1 MSLEAGRVLST
12 RYRLVRPLGQ
22 GSQGA
27 VWIADHLALNTEVA
41 VKLIDPEL
49 AKREDALERFKREA
63 TAAAQ
68 LRSAHV
74 VQILDHGIDEGQPFI
89 VMELLDG
96 EDLFERLNKRG
107 RLSLRETSKVITQVC
122 RALARAH
129 VAGIVHRD
137 LKPENVFLCNNED
150 DEVVKV
156 LDFGVAKVTDPA
168 KSTMQRTNVGTL
180 IGTPH
185 YMSPEQV
192 KGISEIDART
202 DLWAIG
208 VIAYQCV
215 VGELPFDSEGVGDLL
230 IKISVA
236 EPPVPSK
243 VWRGVPSQFDTWF
256 AKACDKD
263 PNKRFQSARELA
275 EALARV
281 VASVPEAMRGE
292 LPPRPASIR
301 PPPVAPT
308 SAPGTPAPTSVK
320 PKSAKAPALPPRATA
335 SPAKPPPRA
344 ERAKTELLDPADVEI
359 LADHTPHAPASED
372 IDDFEF
378 DFDDEP
384 PVVVSTAP
392 PPVVARA
399 HATATPAPAP
409 KVTSGV
415 RAPMP
420 SPATQP
426 PQAAQPVQPAQR
438 GSAPPPQSQPQL
450 AANPFLTDLG
460 APVLPAGL
468 LDGPAHRPSA
478 PAPEPVQARMPRH
491 PAPITAPGVD
501 SGDRISAPPEID
513 GSRRKRILAF
523 VGVAFVLAA
532 GGIAYVVVRSNMLPP
547 GPVPAASAPPPP
559 EPIEPPVVVAVPSP
573 TASFGSPMPT
583 TKKGTGKTGGT
594 TKKTTSPANTAKAT
608 PTATATAKQ
617 PDPPP
622 DDGTIVIPDP
632 PSEVPPAD

>member
-49 AKREDALERFKREA
+49 AKREDAVERFKREA

-129 VAGIVHRD
+129 AAGIVHRD

-168 KSTMQRTNVGTL
+168 KATMQRTNVGTL

-192 KGISEIDART
+192 KGISEIDYRT

-243 VWRGVPSQFDTWF
+243 VWKGVPPQFDTWF

-308 SAPGTPAPTSVK
+308 SAPGTPASAK

-344 ERAKTELLDPADVEI
+344 ERAKTELLDPADVEV
-359 LADHTPHAPASED
+359 LADTTTTTRGPASED

-392 PPVVARA
+392 PGVVAKA
-399 HATATPAPAP
+399 PAAVTPAPAT
-409 KVTSGV
+409 KLSSGV
-415 RAPMP
+415 HAAVATPL
-420 SPATQP
+420 PA
-426 PQAAQPVQPAQR
+426 AAPAQR
-438 GSAPPPQSQPQL
+438 VSATPPL
-450 AANPFLTDLG
+450 APSANPFLSDLG

-468 LDGPAHRPSA
+468 LDAPPPRPSA
-478 PAPEPVQARMPRH
+478 PAPEPVQAAYPRH

-513 GSRRKRILAF
+513 GSRRKRVLAF

-532 GGIAYVVVRSNMLPP
+532 GGIAYMVVRSNMIPP

-559 EPIEPPVVVAVPSP
+559 EPIEPPAVVALPSP
-573 TASFGSPMPT
+573 TASFGTPVPT
-583 TKKGTGKTGGT
+583 TKKGTGKTGTT
-594 TKKTTSPANTAKAT
+594 TKKTTTNTSKT
-608 PTATATAKQ
+608 PATATAKQ
-617 PDPPP
+617 PEPPP

>member
-41 VKLIDPEL
+41 VKLIDPDL

-129 VAGIVHRD
+129 AAGIVHRD

-168 KSTMQRTNVGTL
+168 KATMQRTNVGTL

-192 KGISEIDART
+192 KGISEIDFRT

-236 EPPVPSK
+236 EAPVPSK
-243 VWRGVPSQFDTWF
+243 VWKGVPPQFDAWF

-275 EALARV
+275 ENLARV

-292 LPPRPASIR
+292 LPPRPISIR
-301 PPPVAPT
+301 PPPVAPA
-308 SAPGTPAPTSVK
+308 SSPGMPAPPSI
-320 PKSAKAPALPPRATA
+320 PKSTKAPALPPRATA
-335 SPAKPPPRA
+335 SPAKPPPRV
-344 ERAKTELLDPADVEI
+344 ERAKTEVLDPADVEV
-359 LADHTPHAPASED
+359 LDTGARGPVSED

-378 DFDDEP
+378 DFDEEP
-384 PVVVSTAP
+384 PVVVSTSP
-392 PPVVARA
+392 PGVVAKA
-399 HATATPAPAP
+399 PAAQTPAPTTKLSSGIHAP
-409 KVTSGV
+409 P
-415 RAPMP
+415 AAP
-420 SPATQP
+420 SPQP
-426 PQAAQPVQPAQR
+426 AAAPAQR
-438 GSAPPPQSQPQL
+438 VSATP
-450 AANPFLTDLG
+450 NPFTSDLG

-468 LDGPAHRPSA
+468 LDA
-478 PAPEPVQARMPRH
+478 PAPRASVPAQEPTQAAIPRH

-513 GSRRKRILAF
+513 GARRKRTLTLVALLF
-523 VGVAFVLAA
+523 VAAA
-532 GGIAYVVVRSNMLPP
+532 GGIAYMVIRSNMLPP
-547 GPVPAASAPPPP
+547 SPVPAASAPPAP
-559 EPIEPPVVVAVPSP
+559 EHIEPPPVVEVPSP
-573 TASFGSPMPT
+573 TASFGATAAPT
-583 TKKGTGKTGGT
+583 TKKGPIKSGPT
-594 TKKTTSPANTAKAT
+594 TKKTTAAPNTTTKSA
-608 PTATATAKQ
+608 PTATAKQ
-617 PDPPP
+617 PEPPP

-632 PSEVPPAD
+632 PSDVPPAP

>member
-49 AKREDALERFKREA
+49 AKREDAVERFKREA

-129 VAGIVHRD
+129 AAGIVHRD

-168 KSTMQRTNVGTL
+168 KATMQRTNVGTL

-192 KGISEIDART
+192 KGISEIDYRT

-243 VWRGVPSQFDTWF
+243 VWKGVPPQFDTWF

-308 SAPGTPAPTSVK
+308 SSPGTPAPTSAK
-320 PKSAKAPALPPRATA
+320 PKSTKAPALPPRATA

-344 ERAKTELLDPADVEI
+344 ERAKTEHLDPADLEV
-359 LADHTPHAPASED
+359 LADATTRGPVSED

-392 PPVVARA
+392 PPVVARVP
-399 HATATPAPAP
+399 ATATPAPAP
-409 KVTSGV
+409 KVASGV
-415 RAPMP
+415 RAP
-420 SPATQP
+420 AAQP
-426 PQAAQPVQPAQR
+426 PQATPLPAAQPAQR
-438 GSAPPPQSQPQL
+438 VSATPPL
-450 AANPFLTDLG
+450 APSSNPFLSDLG

-468 LDGPAHRPSA
+468 LDAPAARPSA
-478 PAPEPVQARMPRH
+478 PAPEPVQARVPRH
-491 PAPITAPGVD
+491 TTAPGVD

-513 GSRRKRILAF
+513 GARRKRVLAF

-532 GGIAYVVVRSNMLPP
+532 GGIAYVVVQSNMVPP
-547 GPVPAASAPPPP
+547 GPTPAASAPPPP
-559 EPIEPPVVVAVPSP
+559 EPIEPPAVVAVPSP
-573 TASFGSPMPT
+573 TASFGSPLPT
-583 TKKGTGKTGGT
+583 TKKGTGKAGPT
-594 TKKTTSPANTAKAT
+594 TKKTTTPANSSSKTP
-608 PTATATAKQ
+608 PTATAKE

-622 DDGTIVIPDP
+622 EDGTIVIPDP
-632 PSEVPPAD
+632 PSDVPPAP

>member
-49 AKREDALERFKREA
+49 AKREDAVERFKREA

-129 VAGIVHRD
+129 AAGIVHRD

-168 KSTMQRTNVGTL
+168 KATMQRTNVGTL

-192 KGISEIDART
+192 KGISEIDSRT

-230 IKISVA
+230 IKISVS

-243 VWRGVPSQFDTWF
+243 VWKGVPPQFDTWF

-263 PNKRFQSARELA
+263 PSKRFQSARELA

-308 SAPGTPAPTSVK
+308 SSPGTPAPTTAK
-320 PKSAKAPALPPRATA
+320 PKSAKAPALPPRTTA
-335 SPAKPPPRA
+335 SPAKPPPRV
-344 ERAKTELLDPADVEI
+344 ERAKTELLDPSDVEV
-359 LADHTPHAPASED
+359 LADTTTRGPVSED

-392 PPVVARA
+392 PVAVIA
-399 HATATPAPAP
+399 QAAAVATPAAAP
-409 KVTSGV
+409 KLASGV

-420 SPATQP
+420 SPAATP
-426 PQAAQPVQPAQR
+426 MPAAAPAQR
-438 GSAPPPQSQPQL
+438 VSATPPLS
-450 AANPFLTDLG
+450 ANPFLSDLG

-468 LDGPAHRPSA
+468 LDASPPRPSA
-478 PAPEPVQARMPRH
+478 PAPEPVQAAIPRH

-513 GSRRKRILAF
+513 GSRRKRVLAF

-559 EPIEPPVVVAVPSP
+559 EFIEPPTVVAVPSP
-573 TASFGSPMPT
+573 TASFGSPIP
-583 TKKGTGKTGGT
+583 T
-594 TKKTTSPANTAKAT
+594 TKKTTGRPGPATKKTTPANTSKTT
-608 PTATATAKQ
+608 PTATAKQ
-617 PDPPP
+617 PEPPP

>member
-27 VWIADHLALNTEVA
+27 VWIADHLALNTHVA
-41 VKLIDPEL
+41 VKLIDPDL
-49 AKREDALERFKREA
+49 AKREDAVERFKREA

-89 VMELLDG
+89 VMELLEG

-129 VAGIVHRD
+129 AAGIVHRD

-168 KSTMQRTNVGTL
+168 KATMQRTNVGTL

-192 KGISEIDART
+192 KGISEIDFRT

-230 IKISVA
+230 IKISMA
-236 EPPVPSK
+236 DAPIPSK
-243 VWRGVPSQFDTWF
+243 VWKGVPSQFDAWF

-263 PNKRFQSARELA
+263 ANKRFQSARELA
-275 EALARV
+275 ENLARV

-292 LPPRPASIR
+292 LPPRPVSIR
-301 PPPVAPT
+301 PPPVAPA
-308 SAPGTPAPTSVK
+308 SSPGTPAPPSV

-335 SPAKPPPRA
+335 SPAKPPPRVEQAKA
-344 ERAKTELLDPADVEI
+344 EPVETADVEPV
-359 LADHTPHAPASED
+359 AAASSHGPVSED

-378 DFDDEP
+378 DFDEEP

-392 PPVVARA
+392 PAVVAKV
-399 HATATPAPAP
+399 PAPAP
-409 KVTSGV
+409 KVASGV
-415 RAPMP
+415 RPPMP
-420 SPATQP
+420 SPVAQTP
-426 PQAAQPVQPAQR
+426 LPAAAPAQR
-438 GSAPPPQSQPQL
+438 VSATP
-450 AANPFLTDLG
+450 NPFTSDLG

-468 LDGPAHRPSA
+468 LDAPAPRPSA
-478 PAPEPVQARMPRH
+478 PAPEPMQATVPRH
-491 PAPITAPGVD
+491 IAPITAPGVD

-513 GSRRKRILAF
+513 GSRRKRTLAF
-523 VGVAFVLAA
+523 VGVLFVLAA
-532 GGIAYVVVRSNMLPP
+532 GGIAYVVVQSNMLPP
-547 GPVPAASAPPPP
+547 GPVPAASAPPLP
-559 EPIEPPVVVAVPSP
+559 ERIEPPPVVEVPSP
-573 TASFGSPMPT
+573 TASFGVAAPT
-583 TKKGTGKTGGT
+583 TKKGTGKTAPT
-594 TKKTTSPANTAKAT
+594 TKKGTAPVNTTSKTT
-608 PTATATAKQ
+608 TKQ
-617 PDPPP
+617 PPP
-622 DDGTIVIPDP
+622 DDGSIEIPLPD
-632 PSEVPPAD
+632 VPPAP

>member
-49 AKREDALERFKREA
+49 AKREDAVERFKREA

-129 VAGIVHRD
+129 AAGIVHRD

-168 KSTMQRTNVGTL
+168 KATMQRTNVGTL

-192 KGISEIDART
+192 KGISEIDSRT

-243 VWRGVPSQFDTWF
+243 VWKGVPPQFDAWF

-263 PNKRFQSARELA
+263 PGKRFQSARELA

-308 SAPGTPAPTSVK
+308 SSPGTPAPTTAK
-320 PKSAKAPALPPRATA
+320 PKSSKAPALPPRATA

-344 ERAKTELLDPADVEI
+344 ERAKTELLDPSDVEV
-359 LADHTPHAPASED
+359 LADTTTRGPVSED

-384 PVVVSTAP
+384 PVIVSTAP
-392 PPVVARA
+392 PAVVAPA
-399 HATATPAPAP
+399 PAPAP
-409 KVTSGV
+409 KHASGV

-420 SPATQP
+420 SPAATP
-426 PQAAQPVQPAQR
+426 LPAAAPAQR
-438 GSAPPPQSQPQL
+438 VSATPPLS
-450 AANPFLTDLG
+450 ANPFLSDLG

-468 LDGPAHRPSA
+468 LDAPPPRPSA
-478 PAPEPVQARMPRH
+478 PAPEPVQAVIPRH

-513 GSRRKRILAF
+513 GSRRKRVLAF

-532 GGIAYVVVRSNMLPP
+532 GGIAYVVVQSNMLPP
-547 GPVPAASAPPPP
+547 GPVPAASVPPPP
-559 EPIEPPVVVAVPSP
+559 EPIEPPAVVAVPSP
-573 TASFGSPMPT
+573 TASFGSPIPT
-583 TKKGTGKTGGT
+583 TKKPTGRPGTT
-594 TKKTTSPANTAKAT
+594 TKKTTSPSNTSKT
-608 PTATATAKQ
+608 TATAKQ

>member
-1 MSLEAGRVLST
+1 MSLEAGRVLSA

-27 VWIADHLALNTEVA
+27 VWVADHLALNTQIA

-49 AKREDALERFKREA
+49 AKREDAVERFKREA

-89 VMELLDG
+89 VMEMLEG

-107 RLSLRETSKVITQVC
+107 RLSLRETSKAITQVC

-129 VAGIVHRD
+129 AAGIVHRD
-137 LKPENVFLCNNED
+137 LKPENVFLCNNDD

-156 LDFGVAKVTDPA
+156 LDFGVAKVMDPA
-168 KSTMQRTNVGTL
+168 KATMQRTNVGTL

-192 KGISEIDART
+192 KGISEIDYRT

-236 EPPVPSK
+236 EPPIPSK
-243 VWRGVPSQFDTWF
+243 VWKGVPVQFDAWF
-256 AKACDKD
+256 AKACDRD

-292 LPPRPASIR
+292 LPPRPASLR
-301 PPPVAPT
+301 PPPVAPSST
-308 SAPGTPAPTSVK
+308 PGLAAPAP
-320 PKSAKAPALPPRATA
+320 PSAKAKTTAPAPPPRPTA
-335 SPAKPPPRA
+335 SPAKPPPRV
-344 ERAKTELLDPADVEI
+344 EPAKTQPVPEPTSAHGPV
-359 LADHTPHAPASED
+359 SED

-378 DFDDEP
+378 DFDEEP

-392 PPVVARA
+392 PAVVAA
-399 HATATPAPAP
+399 AP
-409 KVTSGV
+409 
-415 RAPMP
+415 
-420 SPATQP
+420 PATKLSSGIRP
-426 PQAAQPVQPAQR
+426 PTNAPTVQPARATPLPGVAPEQR
-438 GSAPPPQSQPQL
+438 ISAPPPLPRASASGPPP
-450 AANPFLTDLG
+450 APVSDLG
-460 APVLPAGL
+460 APIMPAGL
-468 LDGPAHRPSA
+468 LDAPRPQVQA
-478 PAPEPVQARMPRH
+478 PAPAPAPAAAPAPVAMPIPRH

-513 GSRRKRILAF
+513 GSRRKRVLVF
-523 VGVAFVLAA
+523 VGVAFVLAI
-532 GGIAYVVVRSNMLPP
+532 GSVAYVVVQSNMLPP
-547 GPVPAASAPPPP
+547 GPTPAASAPPPP
-559 EPIEPPVVVAVPSP
+559 ERIEPPAVVEVPSP
-573 TASFGSPMPT
+573 TASFGIAPPT
-583 TKKGTGKTGGT
+583 TKKTQVKPGVNTKKGATTTATTT
-594 TKKTTSPANTAKAT
+594 TKKTTTK
-608 PTATATAKQ
+608 
-617 PDPPP
+617 PPE
-622 DDGTIVIPDP
+622 DGMIEIPDP
-632 PSEVPPAD
+632 PGEVPPAP